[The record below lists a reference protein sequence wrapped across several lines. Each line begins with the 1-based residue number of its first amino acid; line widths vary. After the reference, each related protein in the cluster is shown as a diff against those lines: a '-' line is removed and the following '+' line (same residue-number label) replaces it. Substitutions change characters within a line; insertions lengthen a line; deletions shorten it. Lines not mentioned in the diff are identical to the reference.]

1 MRVLVFDDDDA
12 IGRLVVRVA
21 TMSGMDATAVTGAD
35 AFAEHLRQDPPQVVV
50 LDLQLQ
56 GTDGVEQMRLLA
68 DRHYAGALVLMSGYD
83 PRVLASAHAVG
94 QNLGLKVERVLE
106 KPLRIEDLEQVF
118 QRLQSAE
125 RSLTAERL
133 LEAISEN
140 ELALDFQP
148 IVTRQ
153 PKALK
158 TLETLVR
165 WEHPVLGRIP
175 PADFMP
181 IAESNVTITD
191 ALIDWVVGAAMEAH
205 QVLAELGLQV
215 PLSVNVSTQNL
226 HDLTLPDRLEQRL
239 RAGGMP
245 PDHLCLEITESAAF
259 KDTGRT
265 MDILS
270 RIRLK
275 GMHLS
280 IDEFGNGASSFAML
294 RQMPFSEI
302 KIDRS
307 FIADVTASRGSR
319 AIVKSII
326 DLAAGL
332 DMNCVAVGVETAAIA
347 DTIEQMGPCCLQG
360 FFIARPMPVEAV
372 LPWVATGMW
381 SDPQGVGEI
390 QVAAAKRGQGEVSPV
405 PSAPVSS
412 APVSSPPV
420 SSPPSAAKSGGEVVR
435 LSPRQIEVMQLLS
448 EGCAVKEIAYRL
460 NIGIS
465 TVKVHLSLAYSALQ
479 SRNRIDAI
487 RRAAPMLVSR

>member
-1 MRVLVFDDDDA
+1 MTMRVLVFDDDDA

-21 TMSGMDATAVTGAD
+21 GLSGMEATAVTGAE
-35 AFAEHLRQDPPQVVV
+35 AFAAHLRHGPPQVVV

-83 PRVLASAHAVG
+83 PRVLASARAVG
-94 QNLGLKVERVLE
+94 QSLGLKVERVLE
-106 KPLRIEDLEQVF
+106 KPLRVEDLEQVF

-125 RSLTAERL
+125 QSLTAERL
-133 LEAISEN
+133 LEAIAEN
-140 ELALDFQP
+140 ELVLDFQP
-148 IVTRQ
+148 LVTRQ

-158 TLETLVR
+158 KLETLVR

-175 PADFMP
+175 PADFLP
-181 IAESNVTITD
+181 IAESSLAVTD
-191 ALIDWVVGAAMEAH
+191 AVIDWVVGAAVDAH
-205 QVLAELGLQV
+205 QVLTELGLQV
-215 PLSVNVSTQNL
+215 PLAVNISTQNL

-245 PDHLCLEITESAAF
+245 PHHLCLEITESAAF
-259 KDTGRT
+259 KDAGRT

-280 IDEFGNGASSFAML
+280 IDEFGSGASSLTML

-302 KIDRS
+302 KIDQS
-307 FIADVTASRGSR
+307 FIADVTTSRESR

-332 DMNCVAVGVETAAIA
+332 EMNCVAVGVETAATA
-347 DTIEQMGPCCLQG
+347 DAIEQLGPCCLQG
-360 FFIARPMPVEAV
+360 FFIARPLPVEAV
-372 LPWVATGMW
+372 SPWVATGMW
-381 SDPQGVGEI
+381 GDPKAVSQGQE
-390 QVAAAKRGQGEVSPV
+390 VAARRGHGDVFHV
-405 PSAPVSS
+405 PSL
-412 APVSSPPV
+412 
-420 SSPPSAAKSGGEVVR
+420 PSAAKTGNDVVR

-479 SRNRIDAI
+479 SHNRIDAI
-487 RRAAPMLVSR
+487 RRAAPVLVSR